1 MTKPGSGRVWRIDI
15 PPLTSLSACHRRKAQ
30 MGKPRMKSY
39 RVVMF
44 VDAPAK
50 KIECTE
56 DISLE
61 IQHMIRLYEMDMPI
75 ATVSLSSIVPI
86 GPDGKPI
93 S

>member
-1 MTKPGSGRVWRIDI
+1 
-15 PPLTSLSACHRRKAQ
+15 
-30 MGKPRMKSY
+30 
-39 RVVMF
+39 MF